1 MLLIKLWAQFGIYM
15 IQCVIRKRHPLT
27 IDDNENLGRE
37 LFSKTLF
44 SASNRKVK
52 VGAFEPPRGKNN
64 VSMNRLSL
72 VSRDFVR
79 DIGIRHGEQRRRTFY
94 GFGEILAKQ
103 VRNTTA
109 DTRGRFAK
117 DNPFHANIQFP
128 PDDGK
133 DLILDVARRLAEQ
146 ATFVEH

>member
-1 MLLIKLWAQFGIYM
+1 MLLIKLWVQFSIYI
-15 IQCVIRKRHPLT
+15 IQCVVRTQHPLT

-37 LFSKTLF
+37 LFSKAQF
-44 SASNRKVK
+44 SSNNRRVK
-52 VGAFEPPRGKNN
+52 VGAFEPPHRKNS

-72 VSRDFVR
+72 VSRDFAR
-79 DIGIRHGEQRRRTFY
+79 DIGMRHGEQRGRTFY

-109 DTRGRFAK
+109 DTRGKPVK

-133 DLILDVARRLAEQ
+133 DLILDVARQLAEQ